1 MRHYKMQQLVILYKT
16 YESNLKVFN
25 HFCDY
30 GRDLTK
36 VNKFGL
42 IRGSFKVVRLGDKLG
57 HGEFHLKKGNS
68 LEIRPLSNTPC
79 LVANG
84 SLLRFTSEFEH
95 SLN

>member
-25 HFCDY
+25 YFCDY

-42 IRGSFKVVRLGDKLG
+42 IRGSFKVVRL
-57 HGEFHLKKGNS
+57 E
-68 LEIRPLSNTPC
+68 
-79 LVANG
+79 
-84 SLLRFTSEFEH
+84 TSWGMVNFIQKRATHWRLDPE
-95 SLN
+95 